1 MSAARMMSRPRT
13 QRRSRDETVVAFDGE
28 EPEAEPENSTVRQM
42 RQALREKDK
51 RIKELEQSSAP
62 KPIEVGEKP
71 TLASCD
77 YDEDKFAEELEA
89 FKDREAAAKRQ
100 SESQAEQNRRAN
112 EAWQQD
118 LSAFEQKK
126 AALVLDDRDDMI
138 DTATSALDMVQQAV
152 VVKAAADPALFLYA
166 LGKSEA
172 KRAELA
178 KIQDPI
184 KLAAAVARMEGA
196 VKVTTRKA
204 PAPDRPVSGTA
215 RMPGGADKEIERL
228 EKKAAANGG
237 DRSELIAYK
246 AKLAAAEEVK
256 RFPRRADQRRLSLRQ
271 GALSRAALAYARMD
285 R

>member
-1 MSAARMMSRPRT
+1 
-13 QRRSRDETVVAFDGE
+13 
-28 EPEAEPENSTVRQM
+28 
-42 RQALREKDK
+42 
-51 RIKELEQSSAP
+51 
-62 KPIEVGEKP
+62 
-71 TLASCD
+71 
-77 YDEDKFAEELEA
+77 
-89 FKDREAAAKRQ
+89 
-100 SESQAEQNRRAN
+100 
-112 EAWQQD
+112 
-118 LSAFEQKK
+118 
-126 AALVLDDRDDMI
+126 VLDDRDDMI

-246 AKLAAAEEVK
+246 AKLAAAAK
-256 RFPRRADQRRLSLRQ
+256 
-271 GALSRAALAYARMD
+271 
-285 R
+285 

>member
-1 MSAARMMSRPRT
+1 MATKPDDEQEPLELTEKLEPEQSDEQQDEEQSPEVNDEE
-13 QRRSRDETVVAFDGE
+13 SDETVVAFEGE

-51 RIKELEQSSAP
+51 RIKELEQSNAP

-77 YDEDKFAEELEA
+77 YDEDKFAAELEA
-89 FKDREAAAKRQ
+89 YKDREAAAKRQ
-100 SESQAEQNRRAN
+100 SESQAEQNRKAN
-112 EAWQQD
+112 EAWQAD
-118 LSAFEQKK
+118 VASFEQKK
-126 AALVLDDRDDMI
+126 AALQFEDRDDVI
-138 DTATSALDMVQQAV
+138 DTAIGSLDLVQQAV
-152 VVKAAADPALFLYA
+152 VIKAASDPSIFLYA

-204 PAPDRPVSGTA
+204 PNPDRPLSGSA
-215 RMPGGADKEIERL
+215 KMPGDADKEL
-228 EKKAAANGG
+228 EKLQKKALATG
-237 DRSELIAYK
+237 DRTELIRYQ
-246 AKLAAAEEVK
+246 K
-256 RFPRRADQRRLSLRQ
+256 RMRERN
-271 GALSRAALAYARMD
+271 
-285 R
+285 

>member
-1 MSAARMMSRPRT
+1 MNPMSAARTIPRAPKPT
-13 QRRSRDETVVAFDGE
+13 TKPPETVVAFEGE

-89 FKDREAAAKRQ
+89 FKDRESAAKRQ

-126 AALVLDDRDDMI
+126 AALALDDRDDMI

-246 AKLAAAEEVK
+246 AKLAAK
-256 RFPRRADQRRLSLRQ
+256 K
-271 GALSRAALAYARMD
+271 
-285 R
+285 

>member
-1 MSAARMMSRPRT
+1 MTATIAPMTTTPIRT
-13 QRRSRDETVVAFDGE
+13 STTNEGDETVVAFDGE

-118 LSAFEQKK
+118 LGASS
-126 AALVLDDRDDMI
+126 RRRPRSCSMI
-138 DTATSALDMVQQAV
+138 AT
-152 VVKAAADPALFLYA
+152 
-166 LGKSEA
+166 
-172 KRAELA
+172 
-178 KIQDPI
+178 
-184 KLAAAVARMEGA
+184 
-196 VKVTTRKA
+196 T
-204 PAPDRPVSGTA
+204 
-215 RMPGGADKEIERL
+215 
-228 EKKAAANGG
+228 
-237 DRSELIAYK
+237 
-246 AKLAAAEEVK
+246 
-256 RFPRRADQRRLSLRQ
+256 
-271 GALSRAALAYARMD
+271 
-285 R
+285 

>member
-1 MSAARMMSRPRT
+1 MADQQQPVEGDDEPLELT
-13 QRRSRDETVVAFDGE
+13 DVVDPNEGDDDNDNRSDDDDSDPNVNDEAEGETVVAFEGE

-71 TLASCD
+71 TLAGCD

-100 SESQAEQNRRAN
+100 SATQAEQSRKAN
-112 EAWQQD
+112 EEWQAD
-118 LSAFEQKK
+118 LGAFEQEK
-126 AALVLDDRDDMI
+126 AGLDFPDRDEAI
-138 DTATSALDMVQQAV
+138 ETATSSLDMVQQAV
-152 VVKAAADPALFLYA
+152 IVKAAAKPALFMVA

-204 PAPDRPVSGTA
+204 PTPDKPLSGTA
-215 RMPGGADKEIERL
+215 RMPGSADKEIERL

-246 AKLAAAEEVK
+246 AKLAAK
-256 RFPRRADQRRLSLRQ
+256 K
-271 GALSRAALAYARMD
+271 
-285 R
+285 

>member
-1 MSAARMMSRPRT
+1 MNTDDDRPNQDDEALELT
-13 QRRSRDETVVAFDGE
+13 EELEPGDEPEEQRGEDDDPDPNVNDEADETVVAFEGE

-71 TLASCD
+71 TLAGCD

-100 SESQAEQNRRAN
+100 SATQAEQSRKAN
-112 EAWQQD
+112 EEWQAD
-118 LSAFEQKK
+118 LGAFEQKK
-126 AALVLDDRDDMI
+126 AALAFEDRDDAI
-138 DTATSALDMVQQAV
+138 DTATTSLDMVQQAV
-152 VVKAAADPALFLYA
+152 VVKAAVDPALFLYA

-172 KRAELA
+172 KRSELA

-204 PAPDRPVSGTA
+204 PAPDRPLSGSGKL
-215 RMPGGADKEIERL
+215 PQGGDKEL
-228 EKKAAANGG
+228 EKLEKEADRTG
-237 DRSELIAYK
+237 DMTRLINYK
-246 AKLAAAEEVK
+246 REKGLLK
-256 RFPRRADQRRLSLRQ
+256 
-271 GALSRAALAYARMD
+271 
-285 R
+285 